1 MGDLL
6 WPIKEWQLIS
16 NQRRNGTFYL
26 PALAGLFAGSENAS
40 RRVFF
45 DRPAE
50 SPSSATTR
58 DQSVDSCSFNSI
70 SVSLENAGLYALR
83 QSARVS
89 AIGVEAHVNAGANY
103 FSSQVKQLDFM
114 LIQKR
119 SAN

>member
-1 MGDLL
+1 MGDLV

-16 NQRRNGTFYL
+16 NQRWNGTFYL

-70 SVSLENAGLYALR
+70 SVSLENAGLYAVR
-83 QSARVS
+83 QSAPAG
-89 AIGVEAHVNAGANY
+89 AIGVEACVNGGANY
-103 FSSQVKQLDFM
+103 LYGQVKQLDFVR
-114 LIQKR
+114 IQEGPA
-119 SAN
+119 S